1 MPRGIVV
8 RVGINFAG
16 YVIAQEIHHPR
27 KCGCPAPVHTRDYT
41 DSRHDNSLVVS
52 LKHIKNSIEQGQ
64 SENQTTR
71 VSGIALVNAE
81 DQHERA
87 R

>member
-1 MPRGIVV
+1 
-8 RVGINFAG
+8 
-16 YVIAQEIHHPR
+16 
-27 KCGCPAPVHTRDYT
+27 VHTRDYT